1 MEEKQVFHPIE
12 DETINNITKTLKR
25 IQELEREEE
34 QIYTILHNKEILN
47 NMPLDFIV
55 EGITFYIPREAAIK
69 SIEDRLQ
76 GVRNEIA
83 MLKTTI
89 KWSMI

>member
-1 MEEKQVFHPIE
+1 
-12 DETINNITKTLKR
+12 
-25 IQELEREEE
+25 
-34 QIYTILHNKEILN
+34 
-47 NMPLDFIV
+47 MPLDFIV